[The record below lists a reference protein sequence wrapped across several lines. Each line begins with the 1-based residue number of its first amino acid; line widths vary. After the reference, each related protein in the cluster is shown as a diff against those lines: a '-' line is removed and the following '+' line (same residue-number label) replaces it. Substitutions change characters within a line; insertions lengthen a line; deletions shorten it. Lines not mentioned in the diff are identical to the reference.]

1 MLQPGQTAVALQRVT
16 PQHQLQ
22 HRAVVA
28 VADAAVAVVDAVAV
42 AVAVAGRGDG
52 DEVRPR
58 VLQYT
63 QVVVAQV

>member
-22 HRAVVA
+22 HRAVVVA
-28 VADAAVAVVDAVAV
+28 VAAA

-52 DEVRPR
+52 EEVRPR
-58 VLQYT
+58 VLQCT
-63 QVVVAQV
+63 QVVVA

>member
-28 VADAAVAVVDAVAV
+28 VAVADVFVVA
-42 AVAVAGRGDG
+42 AVAGRGHRKK
-52 DEVRPR
+52 VRPR
-58 VLQYT
+58 VLQRA
-63 QVVVAQV
+63 QVVVAKV